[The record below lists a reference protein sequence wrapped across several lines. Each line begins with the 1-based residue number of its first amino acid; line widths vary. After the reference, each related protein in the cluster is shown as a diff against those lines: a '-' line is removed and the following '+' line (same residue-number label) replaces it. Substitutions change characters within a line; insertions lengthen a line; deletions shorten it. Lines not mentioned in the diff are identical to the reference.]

1 MRLFWK
7 CLAILEGLII
17 LSGMA
22 LVFVY
27 ADYRSGAL
35 PYTVMDILNLIGSV
49 TLLGVLIGGYIG
61 WVIILSHY
69 CEKRQGRG

>member
-7 CLAILEGLII
+7 CLAIFEGLII

-35 PYTVMDILNLIGSV
+35 PYSVKDILSV
-49 TLLGVLIGGYIG
+49 IASISLLWLFFGGFIG
-61 WVIILSHY
+61 WMITLSIILD
-69 CEKRQGRG
+69 KRQKGA

>member
-7 CLAILEGLII
+7 CLAIFEGLII

-35 PYTVMDILNLIGSV
+35 PYTVKDVLSLIASV
-49 TLLGVLIGGYIG
+49 ALLGLFLGGFVG
-61 WVIILSHY
+61 WMIILSIILD
-69 CEKRQGRG
+69 KRQEGG